1 MKTKHAE
8 DYFDHVAALQRQ
20 GLNQDGSLRGN
31 QMDDYRTKLKLFT
44 AEWERIRGYKPAA
57 FQKAIASQRLQR
69 GQSVREIIET
79 LIGQQV
85 QWPD

>member
-1 MKTKHAE
+1 M
-8 DYFDHVAALQRQ
+8 
-20 GLNQDGSLRGN
+20 
-31 QMDDYRTKLKLFT
+31 DYRNELKLFT